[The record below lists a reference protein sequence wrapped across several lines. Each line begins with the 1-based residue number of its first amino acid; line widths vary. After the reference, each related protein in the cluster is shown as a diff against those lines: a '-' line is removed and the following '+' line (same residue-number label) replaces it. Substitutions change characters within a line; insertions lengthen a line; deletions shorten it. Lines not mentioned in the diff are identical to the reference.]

1 MEATLASCQ
10 NFFKARLKVF
20 LTLRPQPHPGD
31 RQSFFDPANP
41 VEKFFYV
48 LAGLFIIV
56 VQIFRSRHGF
66 KKKFFLRA
74 FRGCT
79 ANLPDAEQACVSGE
93 EMLEAEIYFQMA
105 VLTPGS
111 AVEILSITNKLQ
123 GLRLH
128 LPSRRIAFVNPQIPA
143 RMNRVRAIVIQ
154 MILRQFH
161 DACGIQR
168 KRTQI
173 LLVDRSFRPV
183 HRANFEMCESGLLRR
198 EGNRG
203 KKSAQSFQKEILRKI
218 LAPDTQVSLIRHAEH
233 YTGMQLGAE
242 IEAAGAQAV

>member
-1 MEATLASCQ
+1 
-10 NFFKARLKVF
+10 
-20 LTLRPQPHPGD
+20 
-31 RQSFFDPANP
+31 
-41 VEKFFYV
+41 
-48 LAGLFIIV
+48 
-56 VQIFRSRHGF
+56 
-66 KKKFFLRA
+66 
-74 FRGCT
+74 
-79 ANLPDAEQACVSGE
+79 
-93 EMLEAEIYFQMA
+93 
-105 VLTPGS
+105 
-111 AVEILSITNKLQ
+111 
-123 GLRLH
+123 
-128 LPSRRIAFVNPQIPA
+128 
-143 RMNRVRAIVIQ
+143 

-203 KKSAQSFQKEILRKI
+203 KKSAQSFEKEILGKI

-242 IEAAGAQAV
+242 IEAAGAEAV